1 MYLSV
6 KEFYFFSL
14 IFVVITITL
23 FVFNKKLVTSKN
35 SYLHL
40 GSFLMVSLLATLSF
54 VLTYKFGKIGNCETD
69 NFRFEVSP
77 GKKCRGYPYMQSGD
91 PKLLEEC
98 TKFLATEEGKNMKS
112 CDGMYV
118 GKPSRFEYTPESND
132 QWENKRCKC
141 KNIIQESNHK
151 IVPNSDGESS
161 DKIVPNSDGESSD
174 KIVINEVPIYDG
186 NSLGIS
192 PTSQSYDRYIKKSKV
207 VSFAQN
213 K

>member
-23 FVFNKKLVTSKN
+23 FVFNKKLITSKN

-40 GSFLMVSLLATLSF
+40 GSFLMVSLVATLSF

-118 GKPSRFEYTPESND
+118 GKPTPFEYTPESND

-141 KNIIQESNHK
+141 KNIIQESK

-161 DKIVPNSDGESSD
+161 DKIA
-174 KIVINEVPIYDG
+174 INQVPIYDG

-207 VSFAQN
+207 VSFEQN

>member
-1 MYLSV
+1 
-6 KEFYFFSL
+6 
-14 IFVVITITL
+14 
-23 FVFNKKLVTSKN
+23 
-35 SYLHL
+35 
-40 GSFLMVSLLATLSF
+40 MVSLLATLSF

-132 QWENKRCKC
+132 QWENNRCKC
-141 KNIIQESNHK
+141 KNIIQESNH
-151 IVPNSDGESS
+151 
-161 DKIVPNSDGESSD
+161 KIVPNSDGESSD